1 MSATICFEATD
12 MDGDIVRF
20 YNWGDKIRMECDQPA
35 ALDEDEGQ
43 GEFDCWYY
51 DFDFATGKAISKWL
65 ADQGPNPPAAA
76 PVVATPPKKPPMSP
90 PLDGWN
96 WWNPITIGPQRHP
109 TPQQIYG

>member
-20 YNWGDKIRMECDQPA
+20 YNRGDKIRMECDQPE

-43 GEFDCWYY
+43 GDFDCWYY
-51 DFDFATGKAISKWL
+51 DFDYDTGKAISKWL
-65 ADQGPNPPAAA
+65 AEQGPNPPVAA
-76 PVVATPPKKPPMSP
+76 PAVGPPPKKA
-90 PLDGWN
+90 PLPLLDVWN
-96 WWNPITIGPQRHP
+96 RWTTQPYP